1 MTSLSDVYE
10 GGINTVADP
19 RQRRLG
25 MSLFAIGTA
34 MVVGAI
40 PIATTGLAA
49 WLGLD
54 VFAARELAGILAG
67 LGIPAVFVGLFVVLP
82 ATDITRASAAI
93 GASLALFGV
102 VLFNYAYPNS
112 WLAAEPQIAL
122 TTTAVYSLGT
132 LLTLWS
138 LFISVATFN
147 RRNAPGGTARIEITE
162 EGNVRFVSPGPE
174 TTTVGGGSIGLFGS
188 DPDGSV
194 PTQTNDPQHSQ
205 RSDGGTKRAQS
216 QRKTQPDPQPTSDGS
231 GAITEDALV
240 DDEIVQA
247 TKGRGKPDKYCGNC
261 AHFEYVRADGDIAPY
276 CGFHGELMEDMDA
289 CEQWDE
295 NA

>member
-25 MSLFAIGTA
+25 MALFAVGAT

-40 PIATTGLAA
+40 AIATTDLAA

-54 VFAARELAGILAG
+54 VVGARGLAGVLAG
-67 LGIPAVFVGLFVVLP
+67 LGIPAAFVGLFVVMP
-82 ATDITRASAAI
+82 ATDTTRAAAAI
-93 GASLALFGV
+93 GASLAVFGV
-102 VLFNYAYPNS
+102 ALFSYAYPER
-112 WLAAEPQIAL
+112 WLGADPPVALATIAIY
-122 TTTAVYSLGT
+122 ALGT
-132 LLTLWS
+132 LLTSWS

-162 EGNVRFVSPGPE
+162 EGNIRVVSADPE
-174 TTTVGGGSIGLFGS
+174 TNAGGSVGLFGS
-188 DPDGSV
+188 DPDGDV
-194 PTQTNDPQHSQ
+194 PTQTNDHQTN
-205 RSDGGTKRAQS
+205 R
-216 QRKTQPDPQPTSDGS
+216 QPAGSKPTPEQQPTSDGS
-231 GAITEDALV
+231 GAITDDALV
-240 DDEIVQA
+240 DDEILEA
-247 TKGRGKPDKYCGNC
+247 TKERGSPDRYCGNC
-261 AHFEYVRADGDIAPY
+261 SHFEYVRADGELTPY
-276 CGFHGELMEDMDA
+276 CTLDSDIMTDMDA